1 MQGLCCPAAV
11 WGATTGDITGKRE
24 DRRARRTEPE
34 NLPVKTYRSLAK
46 EEGTDKMFALFARQ
60 IAPLVLQGNGR
71 VLLSYEADEVKT

>member
-1 MQGLCCPAAV
+1 M
-11 WGATTGDITGKRE
+11 
-24 DRRARRTEPE
+24 
-34 NLPVKTYRSLAK
+34 KTYRSLAK